1 MADKTLAELRE
12 AVELAQKALDDEL
25 FNSDKPMTAAPFA
38 GMLANVADQQAQLI
52 AAQQQRIETLE
63 KGLEPFAASY
73 RGFMKTQTGFEI
85 DDPFWEWLQAH
96 ADDELIGDHYQRAHD
111 RLRSE
116 KGGEG

>member
-1 MADKTLAELRE
+1 MAENLAGLRE
-12 AVELAQKALDDEL
+12 AYALQTRLVDPPRADVEQAAYIYIAALEAQ
-25 FNSDKPMTAAPFA
+25 N
-38 GMLANVADQQAQLI
+38 
-52 AAQQQRIETLE
+52 AAQQQRIETME

-111 RLRSE
+111 LLRSE

>member
-1 MADKTLAELRE
+1 MAENLAGLRE
-12 AVELAQKALDDEL
+12 AVELAQKALNDGL
-25 FNSDKPMTAAPFA
+25 FNSDKAMIAARFV
-38 GMLANVADQQAQLI
+38 GLLGNIADQQSQLI
-52 AAQQQRIETLE
+52 VAQQRRIEALE

-111 RLRSE
+111 LLRSE